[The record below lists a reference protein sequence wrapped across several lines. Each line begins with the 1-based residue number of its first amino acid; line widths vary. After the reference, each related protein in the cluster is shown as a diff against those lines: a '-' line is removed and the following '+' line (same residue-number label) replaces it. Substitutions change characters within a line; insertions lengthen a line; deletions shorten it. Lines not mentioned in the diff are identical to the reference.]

1 MKKVDGIYPDGTKHR
16 DNSILLPVFF
26 FSRSTPLWHSECVMI
41 VLGFRAGVFNFV
53 GGFRY
58 QFNEVENPVM

>member
-26 FSRSTPLWHSECVMI
+26 PPDPLHCGTVSES
-41 VLGFRAGVFNFV
+41 
-53 GGFRY
+53 
-58 QFNEVENPVM
+58 

>member
-16 DNSILLPVFF
+16 ENSILLPVF
-26 FSRSTPLWHSECVMI
+26 FSRSTPLWHSERVTI

-53 GGFRY
+53 GGFKCHFY
-58 QFNEVENPVM
+58 EVENPVM

>member
-1 MKKVDGIYPDGTKHR
+1 MALNTAIIPFYF
-16 DNSILLPVFF
+16 LFF

-58 QFNEVENPVM
+58 HFNEVENPVM